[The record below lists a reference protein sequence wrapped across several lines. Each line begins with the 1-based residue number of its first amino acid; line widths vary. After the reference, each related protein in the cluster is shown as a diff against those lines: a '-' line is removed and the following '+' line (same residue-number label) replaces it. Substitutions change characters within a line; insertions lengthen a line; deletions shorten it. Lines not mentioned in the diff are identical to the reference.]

1 MTKPTCKCSGAERPA
16 CGRARAFQGTGR
28 AMSQLRLWPQ
38 LAAPRQVI
46 LPPPRGRQVGPLCVW
61 AGDRPGRGPA
71 LPGSGSGS
79 GSSVGSASASPGLS

>member
-79 GSSVGSASASPGLS
+79 SVGSASASPGLS